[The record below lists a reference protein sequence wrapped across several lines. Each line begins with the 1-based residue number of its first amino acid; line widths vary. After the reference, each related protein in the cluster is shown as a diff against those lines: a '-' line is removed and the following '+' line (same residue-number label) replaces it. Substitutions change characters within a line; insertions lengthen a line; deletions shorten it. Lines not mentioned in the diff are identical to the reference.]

1 MTPDRLENVGLV
13 GRLKAG
19 LRLSP
24 ASVSLLASQGE
35 LGAMARYD
43 CGTHT
48 AFFGRVED
56 VIIPSEAEDEISPLD
71 WLNGAQASIAIERP
85 V

>member
-1 MTPDRLENVGLV
+1 
-13 GRLKAG
+13 
-19 LRLSP
+19 
-24 ASVSLLASQGE
+24 
-35 LGAMARYD
+35 MARYD